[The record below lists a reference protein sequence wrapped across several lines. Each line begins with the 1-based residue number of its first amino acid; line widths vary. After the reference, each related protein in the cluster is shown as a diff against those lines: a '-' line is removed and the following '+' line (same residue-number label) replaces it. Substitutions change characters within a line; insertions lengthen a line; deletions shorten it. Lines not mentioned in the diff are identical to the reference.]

1 MDNYNNKEHNMN
13 NNPQLVAQIKELE
26 DRIDNDAAQI
36 TALDK
41 AREDYRKLYNTSVE
55 DTKCNVERIEEVLH
69 SHARDC
75 DDQALIDSLI
85 EQINE
90 ATRNGFPELRKCTR
104 NYELTITYTVEVEA
118 ASEEDAQEKFD
129 DGDYDHLIN
138 LSDYY
143 DFDVEEGC

>member
-1 MDNYNNKEHNMN
+1 MN

-55 DTKCNVERIEEVLH
+55 DTKYNVKRIEEVLH
-69 SHARDC
+69 SYAKEHDERD
-75 DDQALIDSLI
+75 LIDNLI
-85 EQINE
+85 EQIND
-90 ATRNGFPELRKCTR
+90 ATRNGFPELHKCTR
-104 NYELTITYTVEVEA
+104 TWELTITYTLEVEA
-118 ASEEDAQEKFD
+118 ASEEDARDKFD
-129 DGDYDHLIN
+129 DGDYDHLIT

-143 DFDVEEGC
+143 ELDVEEGC